1 MNRREAI
8 AALTALPEAL
18 TIARAPIAPGDVI
31 LVECDDKLSD
41 DTIARIKRTL
51 ADVWPGHRVVVC
63 EQGFRLRFVHGYHD
77 VLRDSNGTIRDRRPH
92 DGRSYDE
99 HQVNRS

>member
-31 LVECDDKLSD
+31 LVETDRAL
-41 DTIARIKRTL
+41 TPEGIAHIKATL
-51 ADVWPGHRVVVC
+51 ADVWPGHRVIVC

-77 VLRDSNGTIRDRRPH
+77 VVRDSTGRTRERGPY

-99 HQVNRS
+99 RQMKR